1 MDKEKIIEILNN
13 RDEYSGSDI
22 NEAIEEVIKIL
33 EQEKNAQ
40 EKDTLDLINEMKKKY
55 KMALFER
62 IREDILGAFMVTF
75 GGKPDAR
82 NEKYINK
89 DAYGI
94 LCRIVT
100 NLDFQEIEIRY
111 KQGKEAYE
119 NETKK
124 C

>member
-1 MDKEKIIEILNN
+1 MDKEKIIEILKN

-33 EQEKNAQ
+33 ENNTQ

-55 KMALFER
+55 KMALFEL
-62 IREDILGAFMVTF
+62 IREDILSSFMVTF
-75 GGKPDAR
+75 GGKLNAR
-82 NEKYINK
+82 EKNQLNK

-94 LCRIVT
+94 LCRVIRR
-100 NLDFQEIEIRY
+100 LDFQEIETNY

-119 NETKK
+119 NEIKK